1 MTSGIYSWKQGW
13 FNRRKSMNITNCIS
27 RIKVGEHM
35 IISANEEKIFDKI
48 QHFHEKN
55 MEQINRRKV
64 SKHNKGHI

>member
-1 MTSGIYSWKQGW
+1 
-13 FNRRKSMNITNCIS
+13 
-27 RIKVGEHM
+27 M
-35 IISANEEKIFDKI
+35 IISANEEKVFDKI